1 MAKLKITNLGWLKIG
16 DTFYF
21 EGQKHK
27 AKSLGN
33 KDINNVCCI
42 NLETKRRVWLDV
54 DTEVEVED
62 GKA

>member
-1 MAKLKITNLGWLKIG
+1 MTMRKVTNLGWLKFG

-54 DTEVEVED
+54 DTEVEVEE
-62 GKA
+62 